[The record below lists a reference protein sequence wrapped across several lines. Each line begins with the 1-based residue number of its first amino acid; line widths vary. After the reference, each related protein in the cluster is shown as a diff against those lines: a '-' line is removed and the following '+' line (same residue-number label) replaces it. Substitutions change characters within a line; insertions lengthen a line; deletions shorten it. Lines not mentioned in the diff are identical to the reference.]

1 MAVFIIFGNA
11 QTLDWTGV
19 KSARDDLCSCP
30 ANQEASLRRAR
41 LVSIRTD
48 GGSEMR
54 GETAIT
60 VYYDGLC
67 PVCSGEVMLYRRL
80 DSCGQIRWR
89 DLAGPDDVLRQESFT
104 RT

>member
-1 MAVFIIFGNA
+1 
-11 QTLDWTGV
+11 
-19 KSARDDLCSCP
+19 
-30 ANQEASLRRAR
+30 
-41 LVSIRTD
+41 
-48 GGSEMR
+48 MR